1 MGEFRLDRV
10 LILYAVKR
18 TSRTAKGFIRRGYC
32 EQDEISSIGSN
43 KFRKEMRF
51 PYQEGLLLLSRTR
64 GVVTGPS
71 AGMVLRL
78 VSTTCI
84 RVWHLNECGTPFFG

>member
-1 MGEFRLDRV
+1 
-10 LILYAVKR
+10 
-18 TSRTAKGFIRRGYC
+18 
-32 EQDEISSIGSN
+32 
-43 KFRKEMRF
+43 MRF